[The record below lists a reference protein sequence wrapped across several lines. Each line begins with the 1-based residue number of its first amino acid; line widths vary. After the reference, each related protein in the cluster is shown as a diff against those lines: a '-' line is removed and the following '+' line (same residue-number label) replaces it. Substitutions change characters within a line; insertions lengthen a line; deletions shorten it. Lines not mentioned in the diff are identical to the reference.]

1 MRRRSKAGE
10 PAKKRHRRAVMLKR
24 RNALTAARRDNPS
37 VADLQAQTS
46 DLTREL
52 DETQDQL
59 TATSEVLRVISN
71 SPTDLQSALGA
82 IAESAARLL
91 DVTGAE
97 ISRVEGDGLR
107 LMAKHGSFPQRP
119 VGSVRPINRD
129 WVTGR
134 AVVDRTTVQVFDL
147 QAAENEFPEG
157 AASARQFGHRTTL
170 ATPLLREGNP
180 IGAILIRRM
189 DVRPFTDKQ
198 IALLQ
203 NFAAQAVIAI
213 ENARLLNELRQRTS
227 DLTEA
232 LEQQTATSK
241 VLEVIS
247 RSTFNLQS
255 VFDTLVESAARL
267 CRAHKA
273 NMFRLIDGKFKYVAF
288 HGFTPQYAEYM
299 RTLPTKVHRGSVIG
313 RAVLEAKIIHI
324 PDVLAD
330 PEFTLLDAQKRG
342 EFRTALG
349 VPLMREGIPIGAFFL
364 SRSKIEPFTRPQIN
378 LVTTFADQAV
388 IAIENMRLFDEVQA
402 RTHEVQESLEYQ
414 TAISEV
420 LNVISRSPSDIRP
433 VLNTIA
439 ETAQKLCQSEH
450 VFIFRLEGGR
460 YHLAASKDV
469 SPEQI
474 RWLTENP
481 ITPDRGAITGRTAL
495 ERRPV
500 QVADV
505 LADPE
510 YVLDRAG
517 HKGFRTVLGVPLLR
531 DDVAI
536 GVIALSR
543 SIVKPFTD
551 KQVELVST
559 FADQAV
565 IAIENARLFEAEQQR
580 TRELSVSLEQQT
592 ATSKVLE
599 VISSSSGDLKSVFEA
614 ILENAVRLCGAKF
627 GNLLYREGD
636 GFRVAALHNATVAYA
651 ERRVGVVQ
659 PNPRS
664 TPALWQ
670 AVQTKQPAQIADMTK
685 LQAYV
690 EGDQRLISAVSLGGY
705 RGVLNVPMLHDDEVI
720 GAITIFRQEAGAFAG
735 KQIDLVKNFAKQAV
749 IAIENTRLLNEL
761 RQRTADLTESLEQ
774 QTATSEVLG
783 VISSSPGDLK
793 PVFETL
799 LANATRLCEA
809 KFGTLYLCEGDK
821 LRFAAAH
828 GVPPAFAE
836 ARSRGPFIPEP
847 DSGLGKAFTTKQVV
861 QVADLAATQS
871 YAERKPTIVP
881 AVELGGVRTALGV
894 PLLKDNELIGVF
906 GVFRQEVRPFTDKQV
921 ELVQSFA
928 AQAVIAIEN
937 TRLLNELRQSLEQQ
951 TATADVLRVI
961 SSSPG
966 DLKPVFNAMLVNA
979 VRLCEAEFGH
989 LFLYDG
995 EA

>member
-1 MRRRSKAGE
+1 
-10 PAKKRHRRAVMLKR
+10 
-24 RNALTAARRDNPS
+24 
-37 VADLQAQTS
+37 
-46 DLTREL
+46 
-52 DETQDQL
+52 
-59 TATSEVLRVISN
+59 
-71 SPTDLQSALGA
+71 
-82 IAESAARLL
+82 
-91 DVTGAE
+91 
-97 ISRVEGDGLR
+97 
-107 LMAKHGSFPQRP
+107 MAKHGSFPQRP

-267 CRAHKA
+267 CRADKA

-474 RWLTENP
+474 RWLTENL

-505 LADPE
+505 LVDPE

-580 TRELSVSLEQQT
+580 TRELSDSLEQQT
-592 ATSKVLE
+592 ATSRVLE

-636 GFRVAALHNATVAYA
+636 GFRVAALHNATAAYA
-651 ERRVGVVQ
+651 ERRGGVVH

-685 LQAYV
+685 LQAYM
-690 EGDQRLISAVSLGGY
+690 EGDPRLISAVSLGGY

-749 IAIENTRLLNEL
+749 IAIEN
-761 RQRTADLTESLEQ
+761 
-774 QTATSEVLG
+774 
-783 VISSSPGDLK
+783 
-793 PVFETL
+793 
-799 LANATRLCEA
+799 
-809 KFGTLYLCEGDK
+809 
-821 LRFAAAH
+821 
-828 GVPPAFAE
+828 
-836 ARSRGPFIPEP
+836 
-847 DSGLGKAFTTKQVV
+847 
-861 QVADLAATQS
+861 
-871 YAERKPTIVP
+871 
-881 AVELGGVRTALGV
+881 
-894 PLLKDNELIGVF
+894 
-906 GVFRQEVRPFTDKQV
+906 
-921 ELVQSFA
+921 
-928 AQAVIAIEN
+928 
-937 TRLLNELRQSLEQQ
+937 
-951 TATADVLRVI
+951 
-961 SSSPG
+961 
-966 DLKPVFNAMLVNA
+966 
-979 VRLCEAEFGH
+979 
-989 LFLYDG
+989 
-995 EA
+995 